1 MDIQTDLEEKKLF
14 FVNSEILRIQ
24 IWQKKKVLLTTNWKL
39 QQNSINQ
46 IFNPNDFFSLPFDR

>member
-24 IWQKKKVLLTTNWKL
+24 IWQKKGAIDDKL
-39 QQNSINQ
+39 EIATKQH
-46 IFNPNDFFSLPFDR
+46 